1 MSRGAPSKGTNFH
14 LRAAIVLGALMLGAG
29 GLMAKAVHLQLVDRD
44 FLISKGDARIMRKVQ
59 TSANRGPIVDRN
71 GTLLAISTPV
81 VSVWAD
87 PQELGQFPDRWPELA
102 KVLGRKRDEFAR
114 RISSSQDSHRLWL
127 ARQLSPADGQA
138 VRKLDVP
145 GVHLTREQ
153 KRYYPAGEVVGHV
166 VGLTNI
172 DDEGQ
177 EGAELAF
184 ESVLKG
190 DPGLKRVYQD
200 RHGRRVE
207 DIENIRTARPGQEL
221 ALSVDMRI
229 QYVAYRE
236 LKAAVEA
243 NHARAGS
250 LVMVDVTTGEILAL
264 ANLPTFNPNSR
275 AKLTPA
281 MFRNRA
287 VADPIEPGSSIKP
300 FIVAAALESGHFN
313 ASSMVDVSAGYV
325 RVGSRVIEDEHPQG
339 VLDMAGVLA
348 KSSNVGMTKI
358 SQAIEPQQIWSTLTG
373 FGFGHVT
380 EGQFKGESGGV
391 LANYERWNPERIASL
406 SYGYGMSVTP
416 LQLAQAYAAL
426 GGMGT
431 LRPLT
436 ILRRSEAVGGRRVLS
451 ADNARTLI
459 NMLESV
465 VKEGTGTKASIPG
478 YRIAGKTGTAKK
490 SNGSGGYYD
499 DRYIAVFGGV
509 APVSNPRI
517 AAVVVIDDPAGERY
531 YGGDISAPVFA
542 KVVGGALRLMGVAPD
557 AVTGP
562 SDPATGV
569 STVVQR

>member
-1 MSRGAPSKGTNFH
+1 MSRGSASKGTNFR
-14 LRAAIVLGALMLGAG
+14 LRAGFVLGLLALGAG
-29 GLMAKAVHLQLVDRD
+29 GLVAKAVHLQLVDRP
-44 FLISKGDARIMRKVQ
+44 FLIKQGDARFVREVQ
-59 TSANRGPIVDRN
+59 TGANRGPIVDRN

-81 VSVWAD
+81 VSVWAE
-87 PQELGQFPDRWPELA
+87 PQELGKFPDRWPELA
-102 KVLGRKRDEFAR
+102 AVLGRKRDEFAQL
-114 RISSSQDSHRLWL
+114 ISSSQDKRRLWL
-127 ARQLSPADGQA
+127 ARQLSPAEGEA
-138 VRKLDVP
+138 VSTLDVP
-145 GVHLTREQ
+145 GVHLEREQ
-153 KRYYPAGEVVGHV
+153 KRFYPASEVVGHV
-166 VGLTNI
+166 VGLTNVN
-172 DDEGQ
+172 DEGQ

-184 ESVLKG
+184 EGVLKG

-200 RHGRRVE
+200 RLGRRVE
-207 DIENIRTARPGQEL
+207 PIENVSTARPGQEL
-221 ALSVDMRI
+221 VLAVDMRM

-250 LVMVDVTTGEILAL
+250 LVMVDITSGEILAL

-300 FIVAAALESGHFN
+300 FVIAAALESGHFN
-313 ASSMVDVSAGYV
+313 AASMVDVSAGYV
-325 RVGSRVIEDEHPQG
+325 KVGTRVIEDEHPQG

-348 KSSNVGMTKI
+348 KSSNVGMAKI
-358 SQAIEPQQIWSTLTG
+358 SQAIEPVLMWNTLTG
-373 FGFGHVT
+373 FGFGRVT

-391 LANYERWNPERIASL
+391 LSNYERWNPSGIASL
-406 SYGYGMSVTP
+406 SYGYGLSVTP

-426 GGMGT
+426 GGMGL

-436 ILRRSEAVGGRRVLS
+436 ILRRDEPVAGRRVIS
-451 ADNARTLI
+451 ADNARALI
-459 NMLESV
+459 DMLESV
-465 VKEGTGTKASIPG
+465 VKEGTGTKAAIPG

-490 SNGSGGYYD
+490 SNGSGGYFE

-517 AAVVVIDDPAGERY
+517 AAVVVIDDPAGGSY

-562 SDPATGV
+562 SDPTTGV